1 MASIILPS
9 LFRPSEVVALV
20 QYKLSLKPNYGH
32 SNDKTRER
40 LYQLLELTSRGFAA
54 SVQMLDEELRDAVC
68 LFYLIL
74 RGLDTIED
82 DMTLGLDTKI
92 PYLKTFHERI
102 HEEGWNFTKN
112 PMLAKRKDLSKSM
125 GIFFQKINIITDY
138 LVDFREKRFFWPKEI
153 WGEYCEKF
161 EDLIN
166 PENKDQALQCL
177 THMVLDA
184 MRHIEAV
191 LEFLSMVKNPS
202 CFKAGALPQVV
213 SIATLSMLCGNY
225 KLFTHEDLKI
235 RKGEAVWLMKESN
248 NIATVAAIFRMYTE
262 RISNKVSPSDPHFEE
277 IGITCSEIERICE
290 SKYPASKAELKR
302 LQAGVMAGPTYTIYP
317 IPSMGKISAT

>member
-1 MASIILPS
+1 
-9 LFRPSEVVALV
+9 
-20 QYKLSLKPNYGH
+20 
-32 SNDKTRER
+32 
-40 LYQLLELTSRGFAA
+40 
-54 SVQMLDEELRDAVC
+54 
-68 LFYLIL
+68 
-74 RGLDTIED
+74 
-82 DMTLGLDTKI
+82 
-92 PYLKTFHERI
+92 
-102 HEEGWNFTKN
+102 
-112 PMLAKRKDLSKSM
+112 
-125 GIFFQKINIITDY
+125 
-138 LVDFREKRFFWPKEI
+138 
-153 WGEYCEKF
+153 
-161 EDLIN
+161 
-166 PENKDQALQCL
+166 DQALQCL

-262 RISNKVSPSDPHFEE
+262 RINNKVSPSDPHFEE

-302 LQAGVMAGPTYTIYP
+302 LQAGVMAGPVGNVITAAALVAGAVALTQ
-317 IPSMGKISAT
+317 TVVF